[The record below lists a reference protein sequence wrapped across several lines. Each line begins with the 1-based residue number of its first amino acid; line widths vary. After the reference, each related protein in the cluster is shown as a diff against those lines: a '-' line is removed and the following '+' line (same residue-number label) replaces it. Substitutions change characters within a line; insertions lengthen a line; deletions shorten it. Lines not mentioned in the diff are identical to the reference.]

1 MKKFKIA
8 VAAILLAGSSMTFT
22 SCIGSFAAFHKVLE
36 WNQGVGD
43 KWVNEL
49 VFICLNIVPVY
60 SVAIT
65 FDTLILNTIE
75 FWTGSNPMQAYEKTV
90 KTDKGTYLVKCD
102 GKGYEIK
109 SLTTGE
115 ELNLAFDQNTKTWSV
130 VLDDNT
136 NVPFMTVIDDNHV
149 KMATADGGFTTVEL
163 SEQGVMA
170 YSQSMSAPAM
180 AVR

>member
-8 VAAILLAGSSMTFT
+8 VAAVLLAASSMAFT
-22 SCIGSFAAFHKVLE
+22 SCVGSFAAFHKVQT
-36 WNQGVGD
+36 WNQSVGD

-49 VFICLNIVPVY
+49 VFICLNIIPVY
-60 SVAIT
+60 EVA
-65 FDTLILNTIE
+65 FALDAVVLNTIE

-90 KTDKGTYLVKCD
+90 KTDRGTYLVKCD

-115 ELNLAFDQNTKTWSV
+115 ELKMAYDQQSQTWSV
-130 VLDDNT
+130 VCDDHT
-136 NVPFMTVIDDNHV
+136 QVPFMTMIDDTHV
-149 KMATADGGFTTVEL
+149 KMVTADGSFTTVEL

-170 YSQSMSAPAM
+170 YTQRAQSPAF
-180 AVR
+180 AQR